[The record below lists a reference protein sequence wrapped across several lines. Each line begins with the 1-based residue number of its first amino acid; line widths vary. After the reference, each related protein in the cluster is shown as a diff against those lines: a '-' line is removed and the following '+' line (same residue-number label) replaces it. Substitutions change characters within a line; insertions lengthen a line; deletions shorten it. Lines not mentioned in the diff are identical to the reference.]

1 MRLFATIAAFALAQD
16 ESGKFKIIKYGT
28 NIFPRTQAET
38 GTECPDYL
46 EYFKVDVRCK
56 DYEEEDP

>member
-1 MRLFATIAAFALAQD
+1 MVQIF
-16 ESGKFKIIKYGT
+16 FKIIKYGT

-46 EYFKVDVRCK
+46 EYFKVDVRRK

>member
-1 MRLFATIAAFALAQD
+1 MTGARENIFVNLVQIF
-16 ESGKFKIIKYGT
+16 FKIITYGT